1 MDKTYNVYGQYKTQK
16 SGCNTEVV
24 QSLHP
29 LISNYPFIFYLFT
42 LLLYYLFTLYH
53 IDTLLWLHIAKES
66 TVKVV
71 IVALGWSLDIRSD
84 DTGFSLFRNTN
95 HAPVVCKV
103 NSNVVGTRIA
113 CK

>member
-42 LLLYYLFTLYH
+42 LLLYYLFTIYH

-71 IVALGWSLDIRSD
+71 VVALG
-84 DTGFSLFRNTN
+84 
-95 HAPVVCKV
+95 
-103 NSNVVGTRIA
+103 
-113 CK
+113 

>member
-42 LLLYYLFTLYH
+42 LLLYYLFTLYN
-53 IDTLLWLHIAKES
+53 IDTL
-66 TVKVV
+66 
-71 IVALGWSLDIRSD
+71 
-84 DTGFSLFRNTN
+84 
-95 HAPVVCKV
+95 
-103 NSNVVGTRIA
+103 
-113 CK
+113 